1 MHPSRWSSRYR
12 FCCILPL
19 PTSDTHPSS
28 ADTLVHMYRRGGN
41 GRLGREG
48 RGTGSDSC
56 RRRGRNADSDVDV
69 REGRRIFGR
78 WVSRRREHLRRA
90 VIGIMISR
98 ILEQ

>member
-1 MHPSRWSSRYR
+1 MHRSPWSSRYR
-12 FCCILPL
+12 FYCISQL
-19 PTSDTHPSS
+19 PTSDTDPSS
-28 ADTLVHMYRRGGN
+28 ADTLVHMYHRGEN
-41 GRLGREG
+41 GRLGQEG

-90 VIGIMISR
+90 VVGIMISR
-98 ILEQ
+98 VLEQ